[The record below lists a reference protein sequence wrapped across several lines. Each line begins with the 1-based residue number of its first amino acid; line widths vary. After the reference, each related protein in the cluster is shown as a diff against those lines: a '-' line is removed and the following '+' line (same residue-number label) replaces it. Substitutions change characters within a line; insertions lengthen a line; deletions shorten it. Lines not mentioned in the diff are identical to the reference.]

1 MVDSTMSQ
9 QNFFADGDDGLGDDG
24 LGDNGPVNAQHI
36 DPALRAPDTRV
47 CCCSI
52 VGWWARPFSLYR
64 IANGLSQTER
74 EKILASK
81 SSMDARQVRKKRPAP
96 PDNERPGGEDAAA
109 VVAEMAEDDAR
120 ERKLTSVSHWQ
131 VFLYHSRRPE
141 KDEEVSIAA
150 PCPELQLL
158 VASRLWIVVS

>member
-52 VGWWARPFSLYR
+52 VGCWARPFSLYR

-96 PDNERPGGEDAAA
+96 PDNERPGGGGCRCGCRGDG
-109 VVAEMAEDDAR
+109 
-120 ERKLTSVSHWQ
+120 
-131 VFLYHSRRPE
+131 RR
-141 KDEEVSIAA
+141 
-150 PCPELQLL
+150 
-158 VASRLWIVVS
+158 